1 MGTYPA
7 QPARRRSLAICLV
20 VIGRRSLVLVS
31 ERRIVAPDG
40 ARVVRVG
47 CSDAGRGGRVPR
59 IFDPVAARRYGCFR
73 RAVVC
78 A

>member
-1 MGTYPA
+1 MGDWTLWYLPRA
-7 QPARRRSLAICLV
+7 ARATPVARNLPVV

-47 CSDAGRGGRVPR
+47 GSDAGRGGRVAS
-59 IFDPVAARRYGCFR
+59 DL
-73 RAVVC
+73 
-78 A
+78 